1 MKLDENSY
9 RLWPDSAKKLK
20 DSWLLPLLVGVSFLF
35 GCSGDLGRKYSQDPV
50 SAGAFG
56 KLQEDSFTSLL
67 QKYVDS
73 NSRVNYAA
81 WRGTTG
87 DVAAL
92 KNVLAGIASQDTRAL
107 TGQDAK
113 AFYINAY
120 NAMTIDLILSHYDG
134 TFGGSSSPYPNDRSI
149 RNIDNLDDAVWDRFT
164 WKVGGQSRSLNDVE
178 NKILR
183 PMGDAR
189 IHFSIVCA
197 SKGCPPLLSRAL
209 SGGSIDQ
216 TLDQLADAFVNSG
229 VNTQFNTNTNQ
240 IKTSHILDWF
250 SSDFSASFGSVKSF
264 FSRYVRV
271 IPSDQVQSMRVSFVP
286 YDWTLNEQTTPA
298 PQGPGASPTPEIG
311 SGTETPPESGAETQT
326 LPENRK

>member
-1 MKLDENSY
+1 MKFGENSY
-9 RLWPDSAKKLK
+9 RFRPQSAKKNK
-20 DSWLLPLLVGVSFLF
+20 GSWLIPLFLGGSFLF

-50 SAGAFG
+50 AVGAFG
-56 KLQEDSFTSLL
+56 KLQEDSLTSLL

-73 NSRVNYAA
+73 NSRVNYSA
-81 WRGTTG
+81 WRASSS

-92 KNVLAGIASQDTRAL
+92 KNVLAAIASQDTRAL
-107 TGQDAK
+107 TSPEAK

-134 TFGGSSSPYPNDRSI
+134 TLGRASSPYPNDRSI

-197 SKGCPPLLSRAL
+197 SKGCPPLLNRAF
-209 SGGSIDQ
+209 SGGSVDQ
-216 TLDQLADAFVNSG
+216 LLDQLADAFANSG
-229 VNTQFNTNTNQ
+229 VNTQFNSDTNQ

-250 SSDFSASFGSVKSF
+250 SSDFSTTFGSVKGF
-264 FSRYVRV
+264 FLRYVKV
-271 IPSDQVQSMRVSFVP
+271 IPTDQVQGMRVSFVP
-286 YDWTLNEQTTPA
+286 YDWTLNEQTAATTQVPNA
-298 PQGPGASPTPEIG
+298 IPTPGLG
-311 SGTETPPESGAETQT
+311 SGTETPPGSGTETQ
-326 LPENRK
+326 PPSGN

>member
-1 MKLDENSY
+1 MKFGDNSY
-9 RLWPDSAKKLK
+9 RFGPRSAKKITGTFLF
-20 DSWLLPLLVGVSFLF
+20 PLLLGASFLF

-50 SAGAFG
+50 SVGAFG
-56 KLQEDSFTSLL
+56 KLQEDTFSALL

-73 NSRVNYAA
+73 NSRVNYGA
-81 WRGTTG
+81 WRASSS

-92 KNVLAGIASQDTRAL
+92 KGVIAAIASQDTRSL
-107 TGQDAK
+107 TISDAK

-134 TFGGSSSPYPNDRSI
+134 TLGGSSSPYPNDRSI
-149 RNIDNLDDAVWDRFT
+149 RNIDNLDDAVWDKFT
-164 WKVGGQSRSLNDVE
+164 WKVGGQSKTLNDVE

-197 SKGCPPLLSRAL
+197 SKGCPSLLNRAF
-209 SGGSIDQ
+209 SGGSVDQ

-229 VNTQFNTNTNQ
+229 VSTQFNSDTNQ

-250 SSDFSASFGSVKSF
+250 SSDFSTTFGSVKGF

-271 IPSDQVQSMRVSFVP
+271 VPSDQVQSMRVSFVP
-286 YDWTLNEQTTPA
+286 YDWTLNEQVASSPNPSPSPSPA
-298 PQGPGASPTPEIG
+298 PEVG
-311 SGTETPPESGAETQT
+311 SGTETPPGSGT
-326 LPENRK
+326 ENQNPSK